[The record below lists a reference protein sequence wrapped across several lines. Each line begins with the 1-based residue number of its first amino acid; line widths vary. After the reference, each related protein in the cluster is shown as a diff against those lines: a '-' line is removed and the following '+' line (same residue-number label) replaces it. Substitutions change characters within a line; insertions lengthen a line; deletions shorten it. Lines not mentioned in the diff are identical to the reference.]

1 MYGQTVVKAG
11 GPGYSNPDLIDKLPA
26 LAAEAKT
33 KAGRYSPRFNAFIP
47 VKIVASDRIKTSV
60 FDPNPIPKPD

>member
-1 MYGQTVVKAG
+1 MYGQIIAKARD
-11 GPGYSNPDLIDKLPA
+11 PDYSNPDLICKLPA

-60 FDPNPIPKPD
+60 FDPQPILKPD